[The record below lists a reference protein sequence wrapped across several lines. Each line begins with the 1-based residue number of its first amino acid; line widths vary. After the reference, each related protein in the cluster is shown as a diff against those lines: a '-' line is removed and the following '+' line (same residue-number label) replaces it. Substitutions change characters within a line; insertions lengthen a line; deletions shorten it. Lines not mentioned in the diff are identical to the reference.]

1 MKGRVG
7 ERKASSRG
15 FLNLRGDLKIFFEG
29 RHTFGEAAK
38 IEVWTWDS

>member
-29 RHTFGEAAK
+29 RYTFGGVAE
-38 IEVWTWDS
+38 IVWTWDS